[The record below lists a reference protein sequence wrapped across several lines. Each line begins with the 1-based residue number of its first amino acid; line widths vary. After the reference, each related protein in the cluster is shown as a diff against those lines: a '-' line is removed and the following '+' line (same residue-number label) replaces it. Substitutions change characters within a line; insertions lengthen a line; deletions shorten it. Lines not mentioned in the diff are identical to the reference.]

1 MLAERNDLE
10 PGLCHYVHWRFS
22 RRWASIELIRKI
34 NQPIS
39 FSQPRP
45 SVASAADAGRVDRVK
60 AAAINPQSLL
70 GGGTSAGFGGILHMN
85 RAQRCIRLAKALA
98 ATLLACVP
106 QEAFAQGADPFFK
119 NKVINL
125 YIGFAPGGTYDYF
138 GRVVARF
145 IGRHIPGNPTIV
157 VQTMQGAGSLQA
169 ANFLYAQAPKDGTA
183 WGVVTQ
189 TLALEEAL
197 RSPGAHYKAAEYTWI
212 GRMTSILEVH
222 FAWKTS
228 KAKTIADARHHEI
241 PVAGTGVGSPS
252 EGYPKLLNA
261 LAGTRFKIIS
271 GYPGSTQGMLA
282 AERGEVDGGLTSWN
296 TLKRTKP
303 DWIKNRDIN
312 TLVQYAIERHPDL
325 REVPTV
331 LEAAATPEGRQVLA
345 FYVSGAEV
353 GRSLLAAPGIPAERV
368 RTLRAAFDAMLKDSE
383 FLAEI
388 EKSGQEFQPAA
399 GESVQKLIEAAANAP
414 RDVVERT
421 EAILR
426 GK

>member
-1 MLAERNDLE
+1 MNGAKDCLR
-10 PGLCHYVHWRFS
+10 
-22 RRWASIELIRKI
+22 
-34 NQPIS
+34 
-39 FSQPRP
+39 
-45 SVASAADAGRVDRVK
+45 ASAA
-60 AAAINPQSLL
+60 
-70 GGGTSAGFGGILHMN
+70 
-85 RAQRCIRLAKALA
+85 LAVM
-98 ATLLACVP
+98 LLACAP
-106 QEAFAQGADPFFK
+106 TQALAQGADAFFR

-138 GRVVARF
+138 GRVVGRF
-145 IGRHIPGNPTIV
+145 IGKHIPGNPTVV

-169 ANFLYAQAPKDGTA
+169 ANFLYTQAPKDGTA

-197 RSPGAHYKAAEYTWI
+197 RSPGAHYKAAEFTWI

-228 KAKTIADARHHEI
+228 KAKTIADARLHEI
-241 PVAGTGVGSPS
+241 PVAGTGAGSPS

-303 DWIKNRDIN
+303 DWIRNRDISV
-312 TLVQYAIERHPDL
+312 LVQYASERHADL
-325 REVPTV
+325 RDVPTL
-331 LEAAATPEGRQVLA
+331 LEAAESPEGRRVLA

-353 GRSLLAAPGIPAERV
+353 GRSLLATPSIPADRV
-368 RTLRAAFDAMLKDSE
+368 RILRSAFDAMLKDRD
-383 FLAEI
+383 FVAEI
-388 EKSGQEFQPAA
+388 EKSGQEFQPAS
-399 GESVQKLIEAAANAP
+399 GEAVQRLIQEAASAP

-421 EAILR
+421 QAILR
-426 GK
+426 EK

>member
-1 MLAERNDLE
+1 MNEAKECLR
-10 PGLCHYVHWRFS
+10 
-22 RRWASIELIRKI
+22 
-34 NQPIS
+34 
-39 FSQPRP
+39 
-45 SVASAADAGRVDRVK
+45 ASAA
-60 AAAINPQSLL
+60 
-70 GGGTSAGFGGILHMN
+70 
-85 RAQRCIRLAKALA
+85 LAVM
-98 ATLLACVP
+98 LLACAP
-106 QEAFAQGADPFFK
+106 THALAQGADAFFR

-138 GRVVARF
+138 GRVVGRF
-145 IGRHIPGNPTIV
+145 IGKHIPGNPTVV

-169 ANFLYAQAPKDGTA
+169 ANFLYTQAPKDGTA

-197 RSPGAHYKAAEYTWI
+197 RSPGAHYKAAEFTWI

-228 KAKTIADARHHEI
+228 RAKTIADARLHEI
-241 PVAGTGVGSPS
+241 PVAGTGAGSPS

-303 DWIKNRDIN
+303 DWIRNRDISV
-312 TLVQYAIERHPDL
+312 LVQYASERHADL
-325 REVPTV
+325 RDVPTL
-331 LEAAATPEGRQVLA
+331 LEAAESPEGRRVLA

-353 GRSLLAAPGIPAERV
+353 GRSLLATPGIPADRV
-368 RTLRAAFDAMLKDSE
+368 RILRTAFDAMLKDRD
-383 FLAEI
+383 FVAEI
-388 EKSGQEFQPAA
+388 EKSGQEFQPAS
-399 GESVQKLIEAAANAP
+399 GEAVQRLIQEAASAP

-421 EAILR
+421 QAILR
-426 GK
+426 EKQ

>member
-1 MLAERNDLE
+1 MMLIKDAQTR
-10 PGLCHYVHWRFS
+10 
-22 RRWASIELIRKI
+22 IR
-34 NQPIS
+34 
-39 FSQPRP
+39 
-45 SVASAADAGRVDRVK
+45 
-60 AAAINPQSLL
+60 
-70 GGGTSAGFGGILHMN
+70 T
-85 RAQRCIRLAKALA
+85 LAALA
-98 ATLLACVP
+98 AALLTCAS
-106 QEAFAQGADPFFK
+106 QSASAQGADPYFR

-138 GRVVARF
+138 GRVVGRF
-145 IGRHIPGNPTIV
+145 IGKHIPGNPAIV
-157 VQTMQGAGSLQA
+157 VHTMQGAGSLQA

-197 RSPGAHYKAAEYTWI
+197 RSPGANYKAAEFTWI

-222 FAWKTS
+222 FTWKTS
-228 KAKTIADARHHEI
+228 KAKTIADARQHEV
-241 PVAGTGVGSPS
+241 PVAGTGAGSPS

-261 LAGTRFKIIS
+261 LAGTKFKIIS

-303 DWIKNRDIN
+303 AWIENRDVN
-312 TLVQYAIERHPDL
+312 LLVQYATTRHPDL
-325 REVPTV
+325 RDVPTV
-331 LEAAATPEGRQVLA
+331 LETAATPEGRQVLG
-345 FYVSGAEV
+345 FYVTGAEL
-353 GRSLLAAPGIPAERV
+353 GRSLLAPPGIPADRV
-368 RTLRAAFDAMLKDSE
+368 RMLRAAFDALLKDQE

-388 EKSGQEFQPAA
+388 EKSGQEFQPAS
-399 GESVQKLIEAAANAP
+399 GEAVQKLIEGAARAP
-414 RDVVERT
+414 RDIVERT

>member
-1 MLAERNDLE
+1 MGAPCTRQNEGHE
-10 PGLCHYVHWRFS
+10 QAQSRF
-22 RRWASIELIRKI
+22 
-34 NQPIS
+34 Q
-39 FSQPRP
+39 
-45 SVASAADAGRVDRVK
+45 ASAAL
-60 AAAINPQSLL
+60 AAI
-70 GGGTSAGFGGILHMN
+70 
-85 RAQRCIRLAKALA
+85 
-98 ATLLACVP
+98 LLACAP
-106 QEAFAQGADPFFK
+106 QNAFAQPAEPFFK

-138 GRVVARF
+138 GRMVGRF
-145 IGRHIPGNPTIV
+145 IGRHIPGNPTVI
-157 VQTMQGAGSLQA
+157 VQTMAGAGSLQA

-197 RSPGAHYKAAEYTWI
+197 RSPGAHYKAAEFTWI

-222 FAWKTS
+222 FTWKTS
-228 KAKTIADARHHEI
+228 KARTIADARLHEI
-241 PVAGTGVGSPS
+241 PVAGTGAGSPS

-303 DWIKNRDIN
+303 DWIRNRDIN
-312 TLVQYAIERHPDL
+312 TLVQYANERHPDL

-331 LEAAATPEGRQVLA
+331 IEIAATPEGRRVLA

-353 GRSLLAAPGIPAERV
+353 GRSLLATPGIPPDRA
-368 RTLRAAFDAMLKDSE
+368 RTLRAAFDAMLKDPE
-383 FLAEI
+383 FVAEI
-388 EKSGQEFQPAA
+388 EKSGQEFQPAS
-399 GESVQKLIEAAANAP
+399 GESVQRLIEAAANAP

-426 GK
+426 GR

>member
-1 MLAERNDLE
+1 MIDVHRIFDAHRRIQVSAALAAILF
-10 PGLCHYVHWRFS
+10 V
-22 RRWASIELIRKI
+22 
-34 NQPIS
+34 
-39 FSQPRP
+39 
-45 SVASAADAGRVDRVK
+45 VASAEG
-60 AAAINPQSLL
+60 
-70 GGGTSAGFGGILHMN
+70 
-85 RAQRCIRLAKALA
+85 
-98 ATLLACVP
+98 
-106 QEAFAQGADPFFK
+106 FAQNAEPFFK
-119 NKVINL
+119 NKAINL
-125 YIGFAPGGTYDYF
+125 HIGFAPGGTYDYF
-138 GRVVARF
+138 GRMVGRF
-145 IGRHIPGNPTIV
+145 IGRHIPGNPTVV
-157 VQTMQGAGSLQA
+157 VQTMAGAGSLQA
-169 ANFLYAQAPKDGTA
+169 ANFLYAQAPRDGTA

-197 RSPGAHYKAAEYTWI
+197 RSPGAHYRAAEFTWI
-212 GRMTSILEVH
+212 GRMTSVLEVH
-222 FAWKTS
+222 LTWKAS
-228 KAKTIADARHHEI
+228 KAKTIADARVHDI
-241 PVAGTGVGSPS
+241 PVAGTGAGSPS

-303 DWIKNRDIN
+303 DWIKNHHIN

-331 LEAAATPEGRQVLA
+331 LEAATTPEERRVLA

-353 GRSLLAAPGIPAERV
+353 GRSLLATPGIPSNRV
-368 RTLRAAFDAMLKDSE
+368 QTLRAAFDAMLKDPE
-383 FLAEI
+383 VTAEI
-388 EKSGQEFQPAA
+388 EKSSQEFQPAS

-414 RDVVERT
+414 RDIIERT